1 MNIPSKSAQFAK
13 SVEVSGQPFD
23 LEEVRRFLRMLA
35 PEETQFQFQT
45 FDDNRDRSARRTNLS
60 RTAFGT
66 FDEHLAWLTEANQR
80 NAAVCVTVNKTLGGR
95 AKQNVTAVR
104 ALMLDLDGAPLGPVQ
119 ACKLR
124 PHVITETSPGHY
136 HAFWRLDGLPIDS
149 FKSCQLGLAERF
161 DGDPGVATLERCAR
175 LPGFFHCK
183 NADAPFLVRI
193 VESNDHPAYSADQI
207 LAEFPPRSWPH
218 KQPQSGLVLP
228 AGAPLEAA
236 EAFINAHFFQGE
248 ARLLSTIGGAFI
260 GMWAATIGNT
270 LTRSLSVTCM
280 SSCGL
285 HSYRRRAV

>member
-35 PEETQFQFQT
+35 PEETQLQFQT
-45 FDDNRDRSARRTNLS
+45 SDDNRDRSARRTNLS

-95 AKQNVTAVR
+95 AKHNVTAVR

-149 FKSCQLGLAERF
+149 FKSCSNSGWLNGSTEIRAS
-161 DGDPGVATLERCAR
+161 PPWSVARACLDFSTAR
-175 LPGFFHCK
+175 TPMLLSLFALSRAMTTQPI
-183 NADAPFLVRI
+183 P
-193 VESNDHPAYSADQI
+193 QI
-207 LAEFPPRSWPH
+207 RSWLNFRLAVGH
-218 KQPQSGLVLP
+218 TSNRRVGWYCLLELRSKQQK
-228 AGAPLEAA
+228 
-236 EAFINAHFFQGE
+236 H
-248 ARLLSTIGGAFI
+248 LSTPTFSKVRHGF
-260 GMWAATIGNT
+260 
-270 LTRSLSVTCM
+270 
-280 SSCGL
+280 
-285 HSYRRRAV
+285 